1 MSGEADMLQLQEHI
15 RAILRQCKPTQEN
28 TMSNDDDHVML
39 APRRPALSPREKQF
53 LAALNEVVAAFEAL
67 DEALTLVPTTALQL
81 DFFKVW
87 TEARRVAANARDL
100 HDLALTG
107 RDA

>member
-1 MSGEADMLQLQEHI
+1 MVQEHI
-15 RAILRQCKPTQEN
+15 RSILRQFKSTQEKI
-28 TMSNDDDHVML
+28 MSNDDDHNMML
-39 APRRPALSPREKQF
+39 APRRPTLSPREKQF
-53 LAALNEVVAAFEAL
+53 LAALNEVIAAIEAL

-87 TEARRVAANARDL
+87 AEARRVAANARDL